1 MDHISEESSFADLLT
16 EFEQSHHAVEPGSQ
30 ALQGTVISVSADT
43 AYLDIGRKME
53 GALPVEQLRDRSG
66 SLTIKPGDTL
76 VVNVTGRNEEGYY
89 TLSRARVARPKDW
102 TALEKAFNEKL
113 TVAGVVAEAV
123 KGGLRVDLGA
133 RAFLPASRS
142 GARDQA
148 ELEKLIGQE
157 IQCRIIKLDI
167 ADEDVVVDRRVVLE
181 EQAAQARNRAFSEL
195 SEGMVL
201 RGTVRS
207 LTDFGAFVDIGGVDG
222 LLHVGEMSWHR
233 VEKPSDIVSP
243 GDSIEVKIIKITP
256 ETQKVS
262 LSLKQLQPHP
272 WDLAAEKYKVGDRV
286 RGKVVRVADYGA
298 FVELEPGVDGL
309 IHVSELSWS
318 KKQRKPSD
326 IVKTGELVEVV
337 VLGVNPAEHR
347 ISLTLKQALGD
358 PWEEAEKKYLPGS
371 VVEGPVVNLTKFGAF
386 VDLGNGI
393 EGMIHIGDISREKR
407 LDHPRQALNAGQTV
421 KAQVLEVDRE
431 KRRIRLGMKQLEPT
445 SADEY
450 LNEHK
455 AGEVVSG
462 RVVEVTGNKA
472 RVELGEGVIAS
483 CKIGAEPQPKASA
496 PAASGA
502 DISTLTAMLSARW
515 KEGKSNSA
523 SSESIRPGQIRSF
536 RIAGLDPAQ
545 KRIDIELA

>member
-1 MDHISEESSFADLLT
+1 MNHISEESSFADLLT
-16 EFEQSHHAVEPGSQ
+16 QFEQSHHAVEPGGQ
-30 ALQGTVISVSADT
+30 ALQGSVISISGDT
-43 AYLDIGRKME
+43 VYIDIGRKIE

-66 SLTIKPGDTL
+66 NVTVKPGDSII
-76 VVNVTGRNEEGYY
+76 VNVTGRNEEGYY
-89 TLSRARVARPKDW
+89 TLSRAKVARPKDW

-113 TVAGVVAEAV
+113 TVAGVVVEAV

-157 IQCRIIKLDI
+157 IQCRITKLDI

-181 EQAAQARNRAFSEL
+181 EQAAQARDRAFSEL
-195 SEGMVL
+195 HEGMVL

-207 LTDFGAFVDIGGVDG
+207 LMDFGAFVDIGGVDG

-233 VEKPSDIVSP
+233 VEKPSDIVAQ
-243 GDSIEVKIIKITP
+243 GDSVEVKIIKVSP
-256 ETQKVS
+256 ETRKVS
-262 LSLKQLQPHP
+262 LSLKQLQTHP
-272 WDLAAEKYKVGDRV
+272 WDLAAEKYKAGDRV

-318 KKQRKPSD
+318 KKMRKPAD

-337 VLGVNPAEHR
+337 VLGVNQAERR

-358 PWEEAEKKYLPGS
+358 PWEEAEKKYAAGA
-371 VVEGPVVNLTKFGAF
+371 VVEGPVINLTKFGAF

-407 LDHPRQALNAGQTV
+407 LDHPNQVLKVGQPV
-421 KAQVLEVDRE
+421 KAQVLEVDRD

-450 LNEHK
+450 LAEHK
-455 AGEVVSG
+455 PGEVVSG
-462 RVVEVTGNKA
+462 RVVEVSNGKA
-472 RVELGEGVIAS
+472 RVELGEGVIAT
-483 CKIGAEPQPKASA
+483 CKLTTQAAAVASRPA
-496 PAASGA
+496 PAADLSA
-502 DISTLTAMLSARW
+502 LTAMLSARW
-515 KEGKSNSA
+515 KEGKGASA
-523 SSESIRPGQIRSF
+523 SSESISPGQIRSF
-536 RIAGLDPAQ
+536 RIASLDSAQ
-545 KRIDIELA
+545 KRIDLELA